1 MFERMSPEY
10 PKLGRYYLYYK
21 PPWLVPPPSLSFDP
35 SIDMRRLGRPKTEQ
49 DKHERALCRAWKKVE
64 GRARAKKLREEME
77 LAFEKEVG
85 KALDRIVELSEEI
98 GELRIKTEL
107 GWLAIEAE
115 AIEAE
120 VIEAEGGGE
129 GLVRSSRPLFL
140 SFEVLMVALQS
151 EDNM

>member
-1 MFERMSPEY
+1 
-10 PKLGRYYLYYK
+10 
-21 PPWLVPPPSLSFDP
+21 
-35 SIDMRRLGRPKTEQ
+35 
-49 DKHERALCRAWKKVE
+49 
-64 GRARAKKLREEME
+64 ME

-129 GLVRSSRPLFL
+129 GL
-140 SFEVLMVALQS
+140 S

>member
-1 MFERMSPEY
+1 RARKGKTAAERHAEDEAMFERMSPEY

-21 PPWLVPPPSLSFDP
+21 PPWL
-35 SIDMRRLGRPKTEQ
+35 
-49 DKHERALCRAWKKVE
+49 VE

-129 GLVRSSRPLFL
+129 GL
-140 SFEVLMVALQS
+140 S